1 MGLCSNCGFFPPII
15 NGEKDMINLFFFFGF
30 TFSYEL
36 LKMILVTTSVNMLWE
51 TFIRIR

>member
-1 MGLCSNCGFFPPII
+1 MGLCSVCVFFSPNI
-15 NGEKDMINLFFFFGF
+15 NGEKDIITLFVCF

-36 LKMILVTTSVNMLWE
+36 LKMILITTSDNTLWE